1 MKDIKIAL
9 VGSGMICGGLA
20 VNALMNDYPTIIYDV
35 IDLDKVRATIQN
47 VVQIM
52 VDAGAMSEEKG
63 KEVLANARYTN
74 DLEEAVRDVD
84 FVQECVPE
92 RIELKRSV
100 YRQIQEIRGADV
112 IIASSTSA
120 TMPSVLQEDAL
131 YPETI
136 LVGHPYNP
144 SYLLPLIEICGGTKT
159 SEENIQKAMEIYKGM
174 GKVPVHC
181 KKEVPGF
188 IVNRLS
194 WSAMD
199 IAKETVMNGV
209 CSVEDMDKAIMYGP
223 GMRMAVTG
231 QILVLDDTGKLLNT
245 IDAVYNETP
254 LHIDDMTFDANANM
268 YLTHFAGD
276 ITNPVGGVYRLEAKD
291 GYKTVTPVIENMVG
305 PNGLSL
311 SPDGTTLW
319 VSESTRGTIL
329 RVGLNEEGFAEG
341 RTPDSGVHPV
351 YTCTGMNGPDSN
363 KTDSNGNLYQVVFG
377 TGRAVILNERGIPT
391 HNLIIE
397 GSEKGEML
405 FTTNLTI
412 EPGTTNGYF
421 VGGGKTGGWICK
433 FDALS
438 TGTLLYSHQ

>member
-1 MKDIKIAL
+1 
-9 VGSGMICGGLA
+9 
-20 VNALMNDYPTIIYDV
+20 
-35 IDLDKVRATIQN
+35 
-47 VVQIM
+47 
-52 VDAGAMSEEKG
+52 
-63 KEVLANARYTN
+63 
-74 DLEEAVRDVD
+74 
-84 FVQECVPE
+84 
-92 RIELKRSV
+92 
-100 YRQIQEIRGADV
+100 
-112 IIASSTSA
+112 
-120 TMPSVLQEDAL
+120 
-131 YPETI
+131 
-136 LVGHPYNP
+136 
-144 SYLLPLIEICGGTKT
+144 
-159 SEENIQKAMEIYKGM
+159 
-174 GKVPVHC
+174 
-181 KKEVPGF
+181 
-188 IVNRLS
+188 
-194 WSAMD
+194 
-199 IAKETVMNGV
+199 MNGV

-223 GMRMAVTG
+223 GMRTAVTG

>member
-1 MKDIKIAL
+1 
-9 VGSGMICGGLA
+9 MIGGGLA

-100 YRQIQEIRGADV
+100 YRQIQEICGADV

-159 SEENIQKAMEIYKGM
+159 SEENIQK
-174 GKVPVHC
+174 
-181 KKEVPGF
+181 
-188 IVNRLS
+188 
-194 WSAMD
+194 AMD

>member
-1 MKDIKIAL
+1 MKKRLFRVLSMAVL
-9 VGSGMICGGLA
+9 VLLIGVSVTGCQKQEKAENDSSAAAEAAPAEIVAAA
-20 VNALMNDYPTIIYDV
+20 VLPGD
-35 IDLDKVRATIQN
+35 
-47 VVQIM
+47 
-52 VDAGAMSEEKG
+52 
-63 KEVLANARYTN
+63 LANLPQIKATPWVN
-74 DLEEAVRDVD
+74 VCDDPACEGLEGPAFDT
-84 FVQECVPE
+84 
-92 RIELKRSV
+92 K
-100 YRQIQEIRGADV
+100 GN
-112 IIASSTSA
+112 
-120 TMPSVLQEDAL
+120 L
-131 YPETI
+131 YVCHIPHGE
-136 LVGHPYNP
+136 
-144 SYLLPLIEICGGTKT
+144 K
-159 SEENIQKAMEIYKGM
+159 KAGIYKITPDG
-174 GKVPVHC
+174 
-181 KKEVPGF
+181 EVSSFYELEGPPA
-188 IVNRLS
+188 VT
-194 WSAMD
+194 
-199 IAKETVMNGV
+199 IAIHKDGTIYAGV
-209 CSVEDMDKAIMYGP
+209 
-223 GMRMAVTG
+223 VTG
-231 QILVLDDTGKLLNT
+231 QILVLDDTGKLLDT

-254 LHIDDMTFDANANM
+254 LHIDDMIFDANANL

-276 ITNPVGGVYRLEAKD
+276 ITNPIGGVYRLEAND

-311 SPDGTTLW
+311 GPDGTTLW

-341 RTPDSGVHPV
+341 RSPDSGVHPV

-421 VGGGKTGGWICK
+421 VGGGKTGGWVCK